1 MIFTSNHDEN
11 AWAGTEFE
19 RFGPALANAFA
30 LLFTSEGIPLIYNG
44 QEAGNDKRLK
54 FFERDPIVWKDHPH
68 AALIRDWIRF
78 RDAHPAL
85 HNAPW
90 GARMVHVKNSDAQK
104 VFSFVRAKEGDAV
117 FVAQNYSAE
126 PRTVTLEE
134 IPHPGRWKEKGGAEI
149 ELARGSG
156 LALAPW
162 STRVFSRSY

>member
-1 MIFTSNHDEN
+1 M
-11 AWAGTEFE
+11 
-19 RFGPALANAFA
+19 
-30 LLFTSEGIPLIYNG
+30 IYNG

-54 FFERDPIVWKDHPH
+54 FFERDPIAWKGHPH

-90 GARMVHVKNSDAQK
+90 GGRMAQVKNSDAQK
-104 VFSFVRAKEGDAV
+104 IFSFVRAKDGDAV
-117 FVAQNYSAE
+117 FVVQNYSGE

-134 IPHPGRWKEKGGAEI
+134 IPHPGRWTEKDGKEI
-149 ELARGSG
+149 ELGKGAS
-156 LALAPW
+156 LSLAPW

>member
-1 MIFTSNHDEN
+1 
-11 AWAGTEFE
+11 
-19 RFGPALANAFA
+19 
-30 LLFTSEGIPLIYNG
+30 
-44 QEAGNDKRLK
+44 
-54 FFERDPIVWKDHPH
+54 
-68 AALIRDWIRF
+68 
-78 RDAHPAL
+78 
-85 HNAPW
+85 
-90 GARMVHVKNSDAQK
+90 MVHVKNSDAQK